1 MVPPTST
8 PPPTNDLRNGAGTNT
23 IPHQGYRT
31 SPSSRHLE
39 GNLRRVI
46 SVFTMPGEATSQRWI
61 VLDTGALIAGT
72 DTLYALGGL
81 TEGVTGTA
89 VPSLAED
96 ERAVFYVTSDVAAET
111 RDARARARLQALDRV
126 GCVVQRAPSSE
137 AVAAVLQA
145 AKNSGDYAVLSTAD
159 LRVLALTWML
169 EVERNGRKFLTE
181 VPKATVVGELRRVP
195 GVSFEELERWETE
208 ERERKEKEEQEGDGW
223 TTVESRKIEPM
234 KKTKKKK
241 KKKKTRTGK
250 AQIEG
255 ETGGLAVGGEP
266 QGKEHGPETP
276 VRTDSRER
284 SVPEVGNTKEELAE
298 MAATEDPVSTSEH
311 AETMPPNVSLN
322 NEMHT
327 KLNFFETKIETKP
340 VGETQEQ
347 QETPEESAA
356 TNATSLEEVAVLGD
370 EISDDDGVGWI
381 NEGNLEEHLARDGGE
396 EEMTAEDRMRVACV
410 TTDFAMQ
417 NTMLQMGLKLLSV
430 DGRRTIRQIRRFALR
445 CQSCSNVTRELQR
458 KFCEKCGNA
467 TLHRVAFKVDKKGVA
482 RVFLNPKKKPILRG
496 TKYPIPL
503 PRGGRHNKDLI
514 LSEDQIDPVKQR
526 RLDKQRE
533 RLNVDVLDPSSF
545 YNAGAKFNPH
555 DRPLIVGYGKR
566 NPNQVRPTSKGKR

>member
-1 MVPPTST
+1 
-8 PPPTNDLRNGAGTNT
+8 
-23 IPHQGYRT
+23 
-31 SPSSRHLE
+31 
-39 GNLRRVI
+39 
-46 SVFTMPGEATSQRWI
+46 MPGETTSQRWI

-96 ERAVFYVTSDVAAET
+96 EQVVFYVTPDVASET
-111 RDARARARLQALDRV
+111 RDVRARARLQALDRV
-126 GCVVQRAPSSE
+126 GCIVQRPPSAE
-137 AVAAVLQA
+137 AVATVAQA
-145 AKNSGDYAVLSTAD
+145 AKNSGDYAVLSIAD

-169 EVERNGRKFLTE
+169 EVERNGYKFVTE
-181 VPKATVVGELRRVP
+181 VPKAAVVGEVRRVP
-195 GVSFEELERWETE
+195 GVSFEEVERWETE
-208 ERERKEKEEQEGDGW
+208 EKERKEKEEQEGDGW
-223 TTVESRKIEPM
+223 TTVESKKIEPI

-241 KKKKTRTGK
+241 KKRKKTRAGN
-250 AQIEG
+250 AQNEG
-255 ETGGLAVGGEP
+255 EMEGPAV
-266 QGKEHGPETP
+266 
-276 VRTDSRER
+276 
-284 SVPEVGNTKEELAE
+284 
-298 MAATEDPVSTSEH
+298 
-311 AETMPPNVSLN
+311 
-322 NEMHT
+322 
-327 KLNFFETKIETKP
+327 
-340 VGETQEQ
+340 VGETQGGAHGSEGPGSTDSAEQ
-347 QETPEESAA
+347 MASEAGITQDKLAQKAVTDNLFSNGEHAEAMPPNASVRDELHSKLNLSETKIQTKPADETREQSETREELPAA
-356 TNATSLEEVAVLGD
+356 KAIGLEEIAVLGD
-370 EISDDDGVGWI
+370 EVGDDDGVGWI
-381 NEGNLEEHLARDGGE
+381 NEDNLEENLARDGGE
-396 EEMTAEDRMRVACV
+396 EKMTAEDRMQVACV

-514 LSEDQIDPVKQR
+514 LTEDQIDPIKQKR
-526 RLDKQRE
+526 MDKQRD